1 MKRNKRKKG
10 EVKKAA
16 DETDQ
21 VKFSNPLASEGG
33 DAESPDQNVS
43 PSSAVPISVCCSDS
57 VSFLWRRRPRVRAD
71 PHKRT
76 R

>member
-21 VKFSNPLASEGG
+21 VKFSNPLASEGD
-33 DAESPDQNVS
+33 DAEKSVS
-43 PSSAVPISVCCSDS
+43 PSSAVPISMCCSDS